1 MELKGN
7 GVSPGIAVGQALLV
21 EREVVPVF
29 RLLLPPDRVE
39 TEVQRLVRAVEASR
53 EQLQAIKDRLSREV
67 GMPHAYIFDAHLLM
81 LEDPLLLDRAVA
93 VIRDDHVNAEW
104 ALRTVSEQLHALFEE
119 FTDAYLR
126 ERSTD
131 LDDVLGRIQL
141 NLRGANE
148 APSLSR
154 LPGSF
159 VIVARDLTPSEAA
172 ELDWERVLAVATDAG
187 SSTYHTAILA
197 RSFGVPCVVGLD
209 DATQRVP
216 PGALV
221 VVDGSRGLVVVE
233 PSGPSLERFRAT
245 QEREALEERQLQ
257 DTRALQAVTRDGVRV
272 ALRANVEFPDE
283 TDTARLYGA
292 QGIGLFRSEYL
303 LGRSREWPS
312 EDRQLEV
319 YRRLLEQMHP
329 EPVTVRTWD
338 VGLEDIG
345 PAGPS
350 APNPAMGERAT
361 RLMDRAPDLFRTQL
375 RALLRAAAFG
385 PLRIMF
391 PFIAGP
397 EDLGR
402 AQALLQESRA
412 ELAAAGQSMG
422 SGVSVGVTV
431 EVPSAALCADL
442 LADAVDFLSI
452 GTNDLIQ
459 YLLAVDRSDP
469 RVSRHYQP
477 LHPAVLRTLR
487 AVVEAGARRGVEV
500 SVCGE
505 MAADPLQALVLL
517 GLGVRDLSMN
527 PAAIPRVKMAIRSVD
542 LGMLTGLVHACL
554 DLATA
559 EQIESKLRTALGE
572 MLAPC
577 ESTPGGLIPS

>member
-1 MELKGN
+1 MELKGH

-39 TEVQRLVRAVEASR
+39 TEVQRLVKAVEASR
-53 EQLQAIKDRLSREV
+53 EQLQVIKERLSREV

-81 LEDPLLLDRAVA
+81 LEDPLLLDRTVA
-93 VIRDDHVNAEW
+93 VIREDHVNAEW

-154 LPGSF
+154 LPGSY

-172 ELDWERVLAVATDAG
+172 DLDWERVLAVATDAG

-209 DATQRVP
+209 DATERVP

-221 VVDGSRGLVVVE
+221 VVDGSLGRVVVE
-233 PSGPSLERFRAT
+233 PSGPTLEGFRAA
-245 QEREALEERQLQ
+245 QQQQALEERQLQ
-257 DTRALQAVTRDGVRV
+257 DTRSLPAVTRDGVLV

-283 TDTARLYGA
+283 TATARLYGA

-303 LGRSREWPS
+303 LGRSREWPT

-329 EPVTVRTWD
+329 APVTIRTWD
-338 VGLEDIG
+338 VGLEDLG

-350 APNPAMGERAT
+350 SPNPAMGERAT
-361 RLMDRAPDLFRTQL
+361 RLLDRAPDVFRTQL
-375 RALLRAAAFG
+375 RALLRASAFG
-385 PLRIMF
+385 PLRVMF
-391 PFIAGP
+391 PFIAGA

-402 AQALLQESRA
+402 VLTLLEESRDQVKA
-412 ELAAAGQSMG
+412 SRQLMG
-422 SGVSVGVTV
+422 EVAIGVTI

-442 LADAVDFLSI
+442 LAGTVDFLSI

-477 LHPAVLRTLR
+477 LHPAVLKTLR
-487 AVVEAGARRGVEV
+487 AVVEAGARHRTEV
-500 SVCGE
+500 AVCGE
-505 MAADPLQALVLL
+505 MASDPFLALVLL
-517 GLGVRDLSMN
+517 GLGVRDLSMT
-527 PAAIPRVKMAIRSVD
+527 PAAIPRVKMAIRNLELQG
-542 LGMLTGLVHACL
+542 LGSEVIACL
-554 DLATA
+554 ELSTA
-559 EQIESKLRTALGE
+559 AEIEKRLRAVLRSVLVPGE
-572 MLAPC
+572 SA
-577 ESTPGGLIPS
+577 SSGIT

>member
-7 GVSPGIAVGQALLV
+7 GVSPGIAMGPALLV

-39 TEVQRLVRAVEASR
+39 AEVQRLVRAVEASR
-53 EQLQAIKDRLSREV
+53 EQLQAIKDRLSKEV

-93 VIRDDHVNAEW
+93 VIREDHVNAEW
-104 ALRTVSEQLHALFEE
+104 GLRTVSEQLHALFEE

-141 NLRGANE
+141 NLQGANE

-221 VVDGSRGLVVVE
+221 VVDGTRGRVVVE
-233 PSGPSLERFRAT
+233 PSGPTLEGYRAT
-245 QEREALEERQLQ
+245 REREALEERQLQ
-257 DTRALQAVTRDGVRV
+257 DTRALEAVTRDGVAI
-272 ALRANVEFPDE
+272 ALRANVEFPEE
-283 TDTARLYGA
+283 TATARLYGA

-312 EDRQLEV
+312 EEKQLEV

-329 EPVTVRTWD
+329 DPVTVRTWD
-338 VGLEDIG
+338 VGLGDIG
-345 PAGPS
+345 PAVPS
-350 APNPAMGERAT
+350 TPNPAMGERAT
-361 RLMDRAPDLFRTQL
+361 RLMDRAPEVFRTQL
-375 RALLRAAAFG
+375 RALLRAAALG

-391 PFIAGP
+391 PFIAGA

-402 AQALLQESRA
+402 AQALLQESRD
-412 ELAAAGQSMG
+412 ELEAAGQAMG
-422 SGVSVGVTV
+422 TVVSVGVTV

-442 LADAVDFLSI
+442 LASAVDFLSI

-469 RVSRHYQP
+469 RVARHYQP

-542 LGMLTGLVHACL
+542 LGRLTVLVRACL

-559 EQIESKLRTALGE
+559 GQIEARLRTALGE
-572 MLAPC
+572 TLAPC
-577 ESTPGGLIPS
+577 ESAPGGLIPG

>member
-1 MELKGN
+1 MELKGH

-29 RLLLPPDRVE
+29 RLLLPPDQVE
-39 TEVQRLVRAVEASR
+39 MEVQRLVRAIEASR
-53 EQLQAIKDRLSREV
+53 QQLQAIKDRLSQEV

-93 VIRDDHVNAEW
+93 VIREDHVNAEW

-209 DATQRVP
+209 DATERVP

-233 PSGPSLERFRAT
+233 PSGPTLEGFRAT
-245 QEREALEERQLQ
+245 QEREAREERQLQ
-257 DTRALQAVTRDGVRV
+257 DTRVLPAVTRDGVTV
-272 ALRANVEFPDE
+272 TLRANVEFPDE
-283 TDTARLYGA
+283 TATARLYGA

-312 EDRQLEV
+312 EDGQVEV
-319 YRRLLEQMHP
+319 YKRLLEQMHP

-338 VGLEDIG
+338 VGIEDIA

-350 APNPAMGERAT
+350 SPNPAMGERAT
-361 RLMDRAPDLFRTQL
+361 RLLDRAPEVFRTQL
-375 RALLRAAAFG
+375 RALLRAAAAG

-391 PFIAGP
+391 PFIAGAA
-397 EDLGR
+397 DLGR
-402 AQALLQESRA
+402 ALALLEQSRA
-412 ELAAAGQSMG
+412 ELQAEGQAMG
-422 SGVSVGVTV
+422 NGVLVGVTV

-442 LADAVDFLSI
+442 LASAVDFLSI

-487 AVVEAGARRGVEV
+487 GVVEAGARTGIEV
-500 SVCGE
+500 AVCGE

-517 GLGVRDLSMN
+517 GLGVRNLSMN
-527 PAAIPRVKMAIRSVD
+527 PAAIPRVKMAIRGVELET
-542 LGMLTGLVHACL
+542 LGPLVAACL
-554 DLATA
+554 NMATA
-559 EQIESKLRTALGE
+559 EQIESRLRAALSE
-572 MLAPC
+572 VLAPC
-577 ESTPGGLIPS
+577 ESTPSDPIPN